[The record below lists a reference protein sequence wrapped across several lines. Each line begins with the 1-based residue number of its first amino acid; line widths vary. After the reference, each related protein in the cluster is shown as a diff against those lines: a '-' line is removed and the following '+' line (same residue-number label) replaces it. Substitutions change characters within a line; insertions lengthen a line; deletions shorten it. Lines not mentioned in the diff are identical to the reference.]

1 MKATFDREG
10 LLAAFQIV
18 STVAPARSPK
28 AILQNV
34 KLAVGKERV
43 EVMATDLEVV
53 GVRMEVRGVQV
64 DQPGEALL
72 PTGRLTSILREVTD
86 QEIVIE
92 ATKEASL
99 LRGTHSEFELPGDDP
114 AQYPEVPNFEGA
126 NYHQVQANL
135 LKEMITR
142 TAFAAAQEN
151 ARYALTG
158 VLWELDE
165 EKVRLIATDGRRL
178 AVTQGLGVMHGSHK
192 TGVQTP
198 VVPTKAMS
206 LLERN
211 LLDPEEQI
219 LVSIKP
225 NEALFKTS
233 RAVIYSRLVEGRY
246 PPYKEVFPKKTTA
259 KVQLTVGPFQSAV
272 RQAAILTDEESK
284 GVDFTFAKNKLTLK
298 AHVADRGRAKVE
310 LPIDYEGKAVDI
322 AFQPKFLTDMLHVLE
337 PDASVTLELVDANSA
352 ALLKAGDDYSYI
364 IMPLTRETRG

>member
-10 LLAAFQIV
+10 LLSAFQIV
-18 STVAPARSPK
+18 SSVAPSRSPK

-34 KLAVGKERV
+34 KLVVGKDRA

-53 GVRMEVRGVQV
+53 GIRMEVRGVQV
-64 DQPGEALL
+64 NQPGEALL
-72 PTGRLTSILREVTD
+72 PTAKLTSILREVAD

-92 ATKEASL
+92 ASKEASL
-99 LRGTHSEFELPGDDP
+99 LKGSQSEFELPGEDP
-114 AQYPEVPNFEGA
+114 AQYPEVSAFEGN
-126 NYHQVQANL
+126 NYHQIQANL

-178 AVTQGLGVMHGSHK
+178 AVTQGLGVMHGNHK

-206 LLERN
+206 LLEKN
-211 LLDPEEQI
+211 LMDPEEQI
-219 LVSIKP
+219 LVAIKP
-225 NEALFKTS
+225 NEALFKTA

-259 KVQLTVGPFQSAV
+259 KVPLTVGPFQSAV

-298 AHVADRGRAKVE
+298 AHVADKGRAKVE
-310 LPIDYEGKAVDI
+310 LPIDYDGKGVEI

-337 PDASVTLELVDANSA
+337 PDEIINLELADANSA
-352 ALLKAGDDYSYI
+352 ALFKAGENYSYI
-364 IMPLTRETRG
+364 VMPLTRETRG